1 MSLADTTAIGEV
13 LAGHARQRRDVPA
26 LVPAG
31 RAPVTFGELGQLIDA
46 LREQLAA
53 AGIGPGSRVG
63 LAFPRGLEAAIL
75 SLGVSSAATLVPLNI
90 ALPPTEL
97 AREMMRLKLHALV
110 FPEGDAPADTPNW
123 AGEDAE
129 AGLFAAR
136 VAGSTVALR
145 PVRPVSRAPATDAA
159 RLYAAIFRTSG
170 TTGAS
175 KRVPVTHRNLIE
187 MALKMER
194 WMELSPS
201 DRAACIMPIHYNAG
215 FKATLLCPLMIGCS
229 VAFSESGRPKDFA
242 RELSLLRPTWLTS
255 APAWL
260 QSLVDVVKQD
270 PDALRHS
277 LRFVLSTAS
286 YLPPATGDAV
296 RSLLGV
302 PVGEF
307 YGMCEAGMVTRPSM
321 AGSGSVGQV
330 PKGELVLKAED
341 GRTAG
346 AGEAGEIM
354 LCGPGVMPG
363 YLGDDIDAPP
373 AGLIDG
379 WLATGDLGVVDEQGN
394 LRVIARKKE
403 IINRGGEKVSP
414 YDVERALLAH
424 PAVRQA
430 ATFPIPHERLGE
442 SVCSAVTLQ
451 AGAEASS
458 RELLDFIQDR
468 LAPFQRP
475 RSVHVLDALP
485 VGATGKISRPQLSKM
500 FSTEEVSGPLPDAP
514 LELLI
519 ADVWRRRLKRDVVGA
534 EEDFFEIG
542 GDSLLATEML
552 MELQTIVRRPIKPS
566 DVGTRLTIRGLA
578 QSFAEAAAAK
588 GEVGCAVKEGEGT
601 PTFLCHG
608 DFLGWGFYGFRL
620 AEMLRT
626 AGPVHLLHSL
636 LDDRTGVDSIE
647 KMVSLYLPYIEQVA
661 PSGPVKL
668 IGYCHGG
675 LAALELARRLEAGGR
690 TVEKI
695 VLLDTISLNARTPLR
710 MAEPM
715 VRLAAKAVLGAAA
728 RKLDRSGMTSLWV
741 LSTHLLSGDPTV
753 PFRVARTLKKGSMR
767 AWDESQR
774 TTYYRAMA
782 RFVPTGIK
790 ADVLCVVCED
800 SAARPEY
807 AAAPWR
813 SIARIVDTLTVPG
826 NHATCISEHA
836 AALADRLNAA
846 LPILRE

>member
-1 MSLADTTAIGEV
+1 MSLADATVIGEV
-13 LAGHARQRRDVPA
+13 LAGHARQRADVPA
-26 LVPAG
+26 LVPAA
-31 RAPVTFGELGQLIDA
+31 RASVTFGALGQLIDT
-46 LREQLAA
+46 LQGQFAA
-53 AGIGPGSRVG
+53 AGIGPGSRIG

-90 ALPPTEL
+90 ALPPAEL
-97 AREMMRLKLHALV
+97 ARELALLKLHALV
-110 FPEGDAPADTPNW
+110 FPDGDVPAW

-129 AGLFAAR
+129 VGLFAAR
-136 VAGSTVALR
+136 VDGAAVALR
-145 PVRPVSRAPATDAA
+145 RVRPVARAPASDAA
-159 RLYAAIFRTSG
+159 RLYAAVFRTSG

-175 KRVPVTHRNLIE
+175 KRVPVTHQNLIE
-187 MALKMER
+187 MARRMER
-194 WMELSPS
+194 WMELTPS

-229 VAFSESGRPKDFA
+229 VAFSESSLPKDFA
-242 RELSLLRPTWLTS
+242 NEVGPLRPTWLTA

-270 PDALRHS
+270 PRALQHS

-286 YLPPATGDAV
+286 YLPSATKEAV
-296 RSLLGV
+296 RDLLGV

-307 YGMCEAGMVTRPSM
+307 YGMCEAGMVTRPALDPGDLS
-321 AGSGSVGQV
+321 AGRV
-330 PKGELVLKAED
+330 PKGELLLKTDE
-341 GRTAG
+341 GRTAE
-346 AGEAGEIM
+346 AGQPGEIM
-354 LCGPGVMPG
+354 LWGPSVMPG
-363 YLGDDIDAPP
+363 YLGDDIEAAPS
-373 AGLIDG
+373 GLTDDG
-379 WLATGDLGVVDEQGN
+379 WLATGDLGVLDAQGN
-394 LRVIARKKE
+394 LKVIARKKE

-430 ATFPIPHERLGE
+430 AAFPIPHERLGE
-442 SVCSAVTLQ
+442 SVCSAVTLHD
-451 AGAEASS
+451 GAPASS
-458 RELLDFIQDR
+458 RELLDFLQDR

-485 VGATGKISRPQLSKM
+485 VGATGKISRPQLSKV
-500 FSTEEVSGPLPDAP
+500 FSTEAVSGPLPDAP

-519 ADVWRRRLKRDVVGA
+519 ADVWRRSLKRDEIGA

-552 MELQTIVRRPIKPS
+552 MELQTIVHRPIRPS

-578 QSFAEAAAAK
+578 QSFAESAAAK
-588 GEVGCAVKEGEGT
+588 GEVGCVVKEGEGT

-608 DFLGWGFYGFRL
+608 DFLGWGFYGFRF
-620 AEMLRT
+620 AGMLKT

-636 LDDRTGVDSIE
+636 LDDQTGVDSIE
-647 KMVSLYLPYIEQVA
+647 KMVSLYMPYVERVA
-661 PSGPVKL
+661 PSGPVRL

-675 LAALELARRLEAGGR
+675 LAALELAQRLEAAGR

-710 MAEPM
+710 MAEPI
-715 VRLAAKAVLGAAA
+715 VRLAAMTAPGAAA
-728 RKLDRSGMTSLWV
+728 RKLGRSGMASLWV

-753 PFRVARTLKKGSMR
+753 AFRVARTLKKGSMR

-782 RFVPTGIK
+782 RFVPPSIK
-790 ADVLCVVCED
+790 AGILCVVCED

-807 AAAPWR
+807 AARAWH
-813 SIARIVDTLTVPG
+813 SIANTVDTLTVPG
-826 NHATCISEHA
+826 THASCISEHA
-836 AALADRLNAA
+836 AVLAGRLNAVM
-846 LPILRE
+846 

>member
-1 MSLADTTAIGEV
+1 MSLADATAIGEV
-13 LAGHARQRRDVPA
+13 LAAHARQRSDVPA
-26 LVPAG
+26 LVPAA
-31 RAPVTFGELGQLIDA
+31 RAAVTFGELGQIIDSIRA
-46 LREQLAA
+46 QLAA

-63 LAFPRGLEAAIL
+63 LAVPRGLEAAIL

-90 ALPPTEL
+90 ALPPAEL
-97 AREMMRLKLHALV
+97 AREMARLKLHALV
-110 FPEGDAPADTPNW
+110 FPEGDVPAW

-129 AGLFAAR
+129 TGLFAAR
-136 VAGSTVALR
+136 VDGTAVGLR
-145 PVRPVSRAPATDAA
+145 PVRPVSRGPAANA
-159 RLYAAIFRTSG
+159 HLYAAIFRTSG

-175 KRVPVTHRNLIE
+175 KRVPVTHQNLIE
-187 MALKMER
+187 MARRMER
-194 WMELSPS
+194 WLELTPS

-215 FKATLLCPLMIGCS
+215 FKATLLCPLMVGCS
-229 VAFSESGRPKDFA
+229 VAFSESSLPKDFA
-242 RELSLLRPTWLTS
+242 RDVGVLRPTWLTA

-270 PDALRHS
+270 PGELKHS

-286 YLPPATGDAV
+286 YLPSATKEAV
-296 RSLLGV
+296 RDLLGV

-307 YGMCEAGMVTRPSM
+307 YDMCEAGMVTKPALG
-321 AGSGSVGQV
+321 AGDLSAGQI
-330 PKGELVLKAED
+330 PTGELVVKADD
-341 GRTAG
+341 GRTAD
-346 AGEAGEIM
+346 AGEPGEIM
-354 LCGPGVMPG
+354 LGGPSVMPG
-363 YLGDDIDAPP
+363 YLGDDIDAAPS
-373 AGLIDG
+373 GLTDDG
-379 WLATGDLGVVDEQGN
+379 WLATGDLGVLDAHGN
-394 LRVIARKKE
+394 LKVIARRKE
-403 IINRGGEKVSP
+403 IINRGGEKISP

-424 PAVRQA
+424 PAVQQA
-430 ATFPIPHERLGE
+430 AAFPIPHERLGE
-442 SVCSAVTLQ
+442 SVCSAVTLHD
-451 AGAEASS
+451 GVTVGS
-458 RELLDFIQDR
+458 RELLDFLQDR

-485 VGATGKISRPQLSKM
+485 VGATGKISRPLLSKM

-519 ADVWRRRLKRDVVGA
+519 ADVWRRRLERDVVGA

-552 MELQTIVRRPIKPS
+552 MELQTLVRRPIKPS

-578 QSFAEAAAAK
+578 RSFAEGAAAR

-608 DFLGWGFYGFRL
+608 DFLGWGFYGFRF

-647 KMVSLYLPYIEQVA
+647 KMVSLHMPYVERVA
-661 PSGPVKL
+661 PSGPVRL

-675 LAALELARRLEAGGR
+675 LAALELARRLEAAGR

-695 VLLDTISLNARTPLR
+695 VLLDTISLNARAPLR
-710 MAEPM
+710 MAEPL
-715 VRLAAKAVLGAAA
+715 VRLAAKAVPGPAA

-753 PFRVARTLKKGSMR
+753 AFRVARTLKKGSMR

-790 ADVLCVVCED
+790 ADILCVVCED
-800 SAARPEY
+800 SAAKPEY
-807 AAAPWR
+807 AAHAWQ
-813 SIARIVDTLTVPG
+813 SIASTVDTLTVPG
-826 NHATCISEHA
+826 NHASCISEHA

-846 LPILRE
+846 V

>member
-1 MSLADTTAIGEV
+1 MSLADATAIGEV
-13 LAGHARQRRDVPA
+13 LAGHARQRGEVPA
-26 LVPAG
+26 LVPAT
-31 RAPVTFGELGQLIDA
+31 RAPVTFGALGQLIDS
-46 LREQLAA
+46 LQGQLAA
-53 AGIGPGSRVG
+53 AGIGPGARVG
-63 LAFPRGLEAAIL
+63 LAFPRGLDAAIL

-90 ALPPTEL
+90 ALPPAELVREL
-97 AREMMRLKLHALV
+97 ALLRLHALV
-110 FPEGDAPADTPNW
+110 FPDGDVPAW

-136 VAGSTVALR
+136 VDGATVTLR
-145 PVRPVSRAPATDAA
+145 PVRPVARPPASDVA

-187 MALKMER
+187 MARRMER
-194 WMELSPS
+194 WMELTPS

-229 VAFSESGRPKDFA
+229 VAFSESSLPKDFA
-242 RELSLLRPTWLTS
+242 NEVGLLRPTWLTA

-260 QSLVDVVKQD
+260 QSLVDVVKQE
-270 PDALRHS
+270 PHGLQHS

-286 YLPPATGDAV
+286 YLPSATKEAV
-296 RSLLGV
+296 RDLLGV

-307 YGMCEAGMVTRPSM
+307 YGMCEAGMVTKPALG
-321 AGSGSVGQV
+321 AGDLSAGQI
-330 PKGELVLKAED
+330 PKGELLLKADD
-341 GRTAG
+341 GRTAE
-346 AGEAGEIM
+346 AGEPGEIM
-354 LCGPGVMPG
+354 LGGPSVMPG
-363 YLGDDIDAPP
+363 YLGDDIEAAP
-373 AGLIDG
+373 AGLADG
-379 WLATGDLGVVDEQGN
+379 WLATGDLGVLDAHGN
-394 LRVIARKKE
+394 LKVIARKKE

-430 ATFPIPHERLGE
+430 AAFPIPHERLGE
-442 SVCSAVTLQ
+442 SVCSAVTLHDGVT
-451 AGAEASS
+451 ANS
-458 RELLDFIQDR
+458 RELLDFLQDR

-475 RSVHVLDALP
+475 RSVHLLDALP
-485 VGATGKISRPQLSKM
+485 VGATGKISRPLLSKM
-500 FSTEEVSGPLPDAP
+500 FSTAAVSGPLPDAP

-519 ADVWRRRLKRDVVGA
+519 ADVWRRSLKRDVVGA

-578 QSFAEAAAAK
+578 QSFAESAAAK
-588 GEVGCAVKEGEGT
+588 GEVGCVVKEGEGT

-608 DFLGWGFYGFRL
+608 DFLGWGFYGFRF
-620 AEMLRT
+620 AEMLKT
-626 AGPVHLLHSL
+626 AGSVHLLHSL
-636 LDDRTGVDSIE
+636 LDDQTGVDSIE
-647 KMVSLYLPYIEQVA
+647 KMVSLYVPYVERVA
-661 PSGPVKL
+661 PSGPVRL

-675 LAALELARRLEAGGR
+675 LAALELARRLEAAGR

-710 MAEPM
+710 MAEPV
-715 VRLAAKAVLGAAA
+715 VRLAAMAAPGTAA

-753 PFRVARTLKKGSMR
+753 AFRVARTLKKGSMR

-774 TTYYRAMA
+774 TIYYRAMA
-782 RFVPTGIK
+782 KFVPTGIK
-790 ADVLCVVCED
+790 ADILCVVCED

-807 AAAPWR
+807 AVGPWH
-813 SIARIVDTLTVPG
+813 SIAGSVEALTVPG
-826 NHATCISEHA
+826 NHATCISDHA

-846 LPILRE
+846 M

>member
-1 MSLADTTAIGEV
+1 MSLADATAIGEV
-13 LAGHARQRRDVPA
+13 LAGHARQRGEVPA
-26 LVPAG
+26 LVPAT
-31 RAPVTFGELGQLIDA
+31 RAPVTFGALGQLIDS
-46 LREQLAA
+46 LQGQLAA
-53 AGIGPGSRVG
+53 AGIGPGARVG

-90 ALPPTEL
+90 ALPPAEL
-97 AREMMRLKLHALV
+97 ARELALLRLHALV
-110 FPEGDAPADTPNW
+110 FPDGDVPAW

-136 VAGSTVALR
+136 VDGATVTLR
-145 PVRPVSRAPATDAA
+145 PVRPAARPPASDAA

-187 MALKMER
+187 MARRMER
-194 WMELSPS
+194 WMELTPS

-229 VAFSESGRPKDFA
+229 VAFSESSLPKDFA
-242 RELSLLRPTWLTS
+242 HEVGLLRPTWLTA

-260 QSLVDVVKQD
+260 QSLVDVVKQE
-270 PDALRHS
+270 PQGLQHS

-286 YLPPATGDAV
+286 YLPSATKEAV
-296 RSLLGV
+296 RDLLGV

-307 YGMCEAGMVTRPSM
+307 YGMCEAGMVTKPALG
-321 AGSGSVGQV
+321 AGDLSAGQI
-330 PKGELVLKAED
+330 PKDELLLKADD
-341 GRTAG
+341 GRTAE
-346 AGEAGEIM
+346 AGEPGEIM
-354 LCGPGVMPG
+354 LWGPSVMPG
-363 YLGDDIDAPP
+363 YLGDDIEAAP
-373 AGLIDG
+373 AGLTDG
-379 WLATGDLGVVDEQGN
+379 WLATGDLGVLDARGN
-394 LRVIARKKE
+394 LKVIARKKE

-430 ATFPIPHERLGE
+430 AAFPIPHERLGE
-442 SVCSAVTLQ
+442 SVCSAVTLHDGVT
-451 AGAEASS
+451 ANS
-458 RELLDFIQDR
+458 RELLDFLQDR

-475 RSVHVLDALP
+475 RSVHLLDALP
-485 VGATGKISRPQLSKM
+485 VGATGKISRPLLSKM
-500 FSTEEVSGPLPDAP
+500 FSTAAVRGPLPDAP

-519 ADVWRRRLKRDVVGA
+519 ADVWRRSLKRDVVGA

-578 QSFAEAAAAK
+578 QSFAESAAAK
-588 GEVGCAVKEGEGT
+588 GEVGCLVKEGEGT

-608 DFLGWGFYGFRL
+608 DFLGWGFYGFRF
-620 AEMLRT
+620 AEMLKT
-626 AGPVHLLHSL
+626 AGSVHLLHSL
-636 LDDRTGVDSIE
+636 LDDQTGVDSIE
-647 KMVSLYLPYIEQVA
+647 KMVSLYVPYVERVA
-661 PSGPVKL
+661 PSGPVRL

-675 LAALELARRLEAGGR
+675 LAALELARRLEAAGR

-710 MAEPM
+710 MAEPV
-715 VRLAAKAVLGAAA
+715 VRLAAMAAPGTAA

-753 PFRVARTLKKGSMR
+753 AFRVARTLKKGSMR

-774 TTYYRAMA
+774 TIYYRAMA
-782 RFVPTGIK
+782 KFVPTGIK
-790 ADVLCVVCED
+790 ADILCVVCED

-807 AAAPWR
+807 AVGPWH
-813 SIARIVDTLTVPG
+813 SIAGSVEALTVPG
-826 NHATCISEHA
+826 NHATCISDHA

-846 LPILRE
+846 M

>member
-1 MSLADTTAIGEV
+1 MSLADATAIGEV
-13 LAGHARQRRDVPA
+13 LAGHARQRGEVPA
-26 LVPAG
+26 LVPAT
-31 RAPVTFGELGQLIDA
+31 RAPVTFGELGQLIDS
-46 LREQLAA
+46 LQGQLAA
-53 AGIGPGSRVG
+53 AGIGPGARVG

-90 ALPPTEL
+90 ALPPAEL
-97 AREMMRLKLHALV
+97 ARELALLRLHALV
-110 FPEGDAPADTPNW
+110 FPDGDVPAW

-136 VAGSTVALR
+136 VDGATVTLR
-145 PVRPVSRAPATDAA
+145 PVRPVLRSPASDAA

-187 MALKMER
+187 MARRMER
-194 WMELSPS
+194 WMALTPS

-229 VAFSESGRPKDFA
+229 VAFSESSLPKDFA
-242 RELSLLRPTWLTS
+242 NEVGLLRPTWLTA

-260 QSLVDVVKQD
+260 QSLVDVVKQE
-270 PDALRHS
+270 PQGLQHS

-286 YLPPATGDAV
+286 YLPSATKAAV
-296 RSLLGV
+296 RDLLGV

-307 YGMCEAGMVTRPSM
+307 YGMCEAGMVTKPALG
-321 AGSGSVGQV
+321 AGDLSAGQI
-330 PKGELVLKAED
+330 PKGELLLKADD
-341 GRTAG
+341 GRTAE
-346 AGEAGEIM
+346 AGEPGEIM
-354 LCGPGVMPG
+354 LGGPSVMPG
-363 YLGDDIDAPP
+363 YLGDDIEAAP
-373 AGLIDG
+373 AGLTDG
-379 WLATGDLGVVDEQGN
+379 WLATGDLGVLDAHGN
-394 LRVIARKKE
+394 LTVIARKKE

-430 ATFPIPHERLGE
+430 AAFPIPHERLGE
-442 SVCSAVTLQ
+442 SVCSAVTLHDGVT
-451 AGAEASS
+451 ANS
-458 RELLDFIQDR
+458 RELLDFLQDR

-475 RSVHVLDALP
+475 RSVHLLDALP
-485 VGATGKISRPQLSKM
+485 VGATGKISRPLLSKM
-500 FSTEEVSGPLPDAP
+500 FSTAAVSGPLPDAP

-519 ADVWRRRLKRDVVGA
+519 ADVWRRSLKRDVVGA

-552 MELQTIVRRPIKPS
+552 MELQAIVRRPIKPS

-578 QSFAEAAAAK
+578 QSFAESAAAK

-608 DFLGWGFYGFRL
+608 DFLGWGFYGFRF
-620 AEMLRT
+620 AEMLKT
-626 AGPVHLLHSL
+626 AGSVHLLHSL
-636 LDDRTGVDSIE
+636 LDDQTGVDSIE
-647 KMVSLYLPYIEQVA
+647 KMVSLYVPYVERVA
-661 PSGPVKL
+661 PSGPVRL

-675 LAALELARRLEAGGR
+675 LAALELARRLEAAGR

-710 MAEPM
+710 MAEPV
-715 VRLAAKAVLGAAA
+715 VRLAAMAAPGTAA

-741 LSTHLLSGDPTV
+741 LSTHLLSADPTV
-753 PFRVARTLKKGSMR
+753 AFRVARTLKKGSMR

-782 RFVPTGIK
+782 KFVPTGIK
-790 ADVLCVVCED
+790 ADILCVVCED

-807 AAAPWR
+807 AVGPWH
-813 SIARIVDTLTVPG
+813 SIAGSVEALTVPG
-826 NHATCISEHA
+826 DHATCISDHA

-846 LPILRE
+846 M

>member
-1 MSLADTTAIGEV
+1 MSLADATVIGEV
-13 LAGHARQRRDVPA
+13 LTEHARQRSDVPA
-26 LVPAG
+26 LVPAA
-31 RAPVTFGELGQLIDA
+31 RPPVTFGELGQLIDG
-46 LREQLAA
+46 LQGQLAA

-75 SLGVSSAATLVPLNI
+75 SLAVSSAATLVPLNI
-90 ALPPTEL
+90 ALPPAEL
-97 AREMMRLKLHALV
+97 AREMARLKLHALV
-110 FPEGDAPADTPNW
+110 FPEGEVPVW
-123 AGEDAE
+123 ANEDAE
-129 AGLFAAR
+129 MGLFAAL
-136 VAGSTVALR
+136 VDGTNVALR
-145 PVRPVSRAPATDAA
+145 PIRPVSRVPGSDAA
-159 RLYAAIFRTSG
+159 RRYAAIFRTSG

-175 KRVPVTHRNLIE
+175 KRVPVTHQNLIE
-187 MALKMER
+187 MARKMER

-229 VAFSESGRPKDFA
+229 VAFSESGLPKDFA
-242 RELSLLRPTWLTS
+242 RELSLLRPTWLTA

-270 PDALRHS
+270 SRELQHS

-321 AGSGSVGQV
+321 EGSRSVGQV
-330 PKGELVLKAED
+330 PKGELILQTDD
-341 GRTAG
+341 GRTADPG
-346 AGEAGEIM
+346 VAGEIM
-354 LCGPGVMPG
+354 LCGPSVMPG
-363 YLGDDIDAPP
+363 YLGDDIDAAP

-379 WLATGDLGVVDEQGN
+379 WLATGDLGVLDEDGN

-430 ATFPIPHERLGE
+430 AAFPIPHDRLGE
-442 SVCSAVTLQ
+442 SVCSAVTLH
-451 AGAEASS
+451 AGAPASS

-519 ADVWRRRLKRDVVGA
+519 ADVWRRSLKRDVVGA

-552 MELQTIVRRPIKPS
+552 MELQTIVRRPIRPS

-578 QSFAEAAAAK
+578 QSFAESVAAK
-588 GEVGCAVKEGEGT
+588 REVGCAVKGGEGT

-608 DFLGWGFYGFRL
+608 DFLGWGFYGFRF

-636 LDDRTGVDSIE
+636 LDDRTGVDSIR
-647 KMVSLYLPYIEQVA
+647 KMVTLYVPYVDRVA

-675 LAALELARRLEAGGR
+675 LAALELARRLEDAGR

-710 MAEPM
+710 MVEPI
-715 VRLAAKAVLGAAA
+715 VRLAAKAMPGTVA
-728 RKLDRSGMTSLWV
+728 RKLGRSGMASLWV
-741 LSTHLLSGDPTV
+741 LSTHLLSGDPSV
-753 PFRVARTLKKGSMR
+753 AFRVARTLKKGSMR

-774 TTYYRAMA
+774 TAYYRAMA
-782 RFVPTGIK
+782 RFVPPYIK
-790 ADVLCVVCED
+790 AEVLCVLCED

-807 AAAPWR
+807 AERPWH
-813 SIARIVDTLTVPG
+813 SIAGTVQALTVPG
-826 NHATCISEHA
+826 NHASCISEHA
-836 AALADRLNAA
+836 AALADRLNEAM
-846 LPILRE
+846 